1 MAGLDGTITFT
12 ADLRP
17 CYADGKKAL
26 FHKFVEHSRI
36 VEPSPMIGGHN
47 GGVIKYTLAIV
58 EYDNGKVEYVEPC
71 KICFADN
78 KINEYAF

>member
-1 MAGLDGTITFT
+1 MANSTITISHE
-12 ADLRP
+12 LRP
-17 CYADGKKAL
+17 CYADGKKAF

-58 EYDNGKVEYVEPC
+58 EYENGNVDFVDPC
-71 KICFADN
+71 KIRFVDE
-78 KINEYAF
+78 KIKEYAF